1 MISYYQWVRSLDFI
15 FSFSTCPRNNNFKT
29 LNFITINEKVPYLF
43 LVQAFMLYFPS
54 IIWRTLESLSDFNL
68 KGYTNKLNP
77 KKKDDDKKDDGDDDE
92 KKKLVYNTIAEDI
105 KCIADYR
112 VKEKNKS
119 TTYSLV
125 VFYIIIKLLYVIS
138 ALGQLVLISFLLRGS
153 QQHVSFTSLFTD
165 IPKWNLNERFPRMT
179 LCNFTVYILNDQQR
193 HWVQCTLPI
202 NIYIEKI
209 YFFLR
214 LWLPFLVVL
223 GIFGIVKVFIE
234 IRATKKEIGNMKD
247 FPHELKKELN
257 YDGYLVLLLIKKN
270 SDSVAYKSILDEMKP
285 KPKPPDHKSS

>member
-1 MISYYQWVRSLDFI
+1 MPFQNNYELPRKEQLKERVISYYQW
-15 FSFSTCPRNNNFKT
+15 
-29 LNFITINEKVPYLF
+29 VPYLF

-68 KGYTNKLNP
+68 KGYTNQLNP
-77 KKKDDDKKDDGDDDE
+77 KKKDDDKKDDDDEE

-105 KCIADYR
+105 VCRADYR
-112 VKEKNKS
+112 VKEKDKKS
-119 TTYSLV
+119 GTISLLI
-125 VFYIIIKLLYVIS
+125 FYIFIKLLYVLS
-138 ALGQLVLISFLLRGS
+138 ALGQLILISLLLRGS
-153 QQHVSFTSLFTD
+153 QQQINFTSLIAD
-165 IPKWNLNERFPRMT
+165 IPKWNLDERFPRMT

-214 LWLPFLVVL
+214 LWLPFLVLL
-223 GIFGIVKVFIE
+223 GLLGMIKLIIE
-234 IRATKKEIGNMKD
+234 IRTTKQEIARMKD
-247 FPHELKKELN
+247 FDGDLKKELN

-270 SDSVAYKSILDEMKP
+270 SDLVAYRAILNEMKSIDR
-285 KPKPPDHKSS
+285 KS